1 MQLWE
6 VIVGPVGE
14 EGEPI
19 EEEFVAVGKSQFD
32 VLAAMSILEANE
44 NLDIDL
50 PEGDYQ
56 TLAGF
61 VLEQLGHIPQEG
73 ESFRYGEIELEVK
86 EMQAVK
92 VHRVEVRILRS

>member
-1 MQLWE
+1 
-6 VIVGPVGE
+6 
-14 EGEPI
+14 
-19 EEEFVAVGKSQFD
+19 VAVGKSQFD

-44 NLDIDL
+44 KLDIDL

-61 VLEQLGHIPQEG
+61 VLEQLGHIPREG
-73 ESFRYGEIELEVK
+73 ESFRYGEIQLEVK

-92 VHRVEVRILRS
+92 IHRVEVRILGP